1 VSSGGLTVIGVI
13 PVRYA
18 STRFPGK
25 ALADIA
31 GKPMIQ
37 HVYERCAACER
48 LDRLYVAT
56 DDRRI
61 YEAARKFTADVLMT
75 SGTHASGT
83 DRVAEVAEET
93 EGDIFVNVQGDEP
106 LIEPAAVEA
115 LIPPFEEDGEVNM
128 TTLARPSGDPAE
140 VNSPN
145 TCKVV
150 IDGAGD
156 ALYFSRAPIPYYR
169 NPTTRSEYLIHVGTY
184 AFRRDFLLTFAALER
199 KHLEVAEGLEMLRA
213 LEHGYKI
220 KVVVGPFVSQGVD
233 TEEDLECVRR
243 LIEKNIEKNGR
254 KPEPGAKGI
263 RFCCQFTKYV
273 V

>member
-1 VSSGGLTVIGVI
+1 MGSGRLTVIGVI

-25 ALADIA
+25 ALADIT
-31 GKPMIQ
+31 GKPMVQ

-61 YEAARKFTADVLMT
+61 YEAAREFTDDVLMT
-75 SGTHASGT
+75 SKAHASGT
-83 DRVAEVAEET
+83 DRVAEIAEKV

-106 LIEPAAVEA
+106 LIEPAAIEA

-128 TTLARPSGDPAE
+128 TTLARPSRDPNE
-140 VNSPN
+140 VNSRN

-150 IDGAGD
+150 TDEFGDG
-156 ALYFSRAPIPYYR
+156 LYFSRAPIPHYGSSIPDR
-169 NPTTRSEYLIHVGTY
+169 EYLLHVGTY
-184 AFRRDFLLTFAALER
+184 AFRRDFLLTFAGLER
-199 KHLEVAEGLEMLRA
+199 KRLEVAEGLEMLRA

-220 KVVVGPFVSQGVD
+220 KVVVGPFASHGVD
-233 TEEDLECVRR
+233 TEEDLESVRR
-243 LIEKNIEKNGR
+243 IIEKSIEKNGQN
-254 KPEPGAKGI
+254 PQPDAKS
-263 RFCCQFTKYV
+263 R
-273 V
+273 